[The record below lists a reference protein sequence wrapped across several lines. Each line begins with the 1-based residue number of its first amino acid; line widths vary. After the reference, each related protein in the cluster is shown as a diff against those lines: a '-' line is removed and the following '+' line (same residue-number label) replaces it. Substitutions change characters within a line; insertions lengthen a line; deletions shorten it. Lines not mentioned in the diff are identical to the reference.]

1 MIYAIL
7 LVMSIAPVLV
17 IGHYIYTKDKEKEPS
32 SLLMKLFLGGIGSCF
47 LVLLITWLLTLF
59 IPFFGFER
67 STLNLFELFIQ
78 VFIGVALVEEF
89 SKWVMAYTI
98 SYNDK
103 AFDEFYDMLL
113 YCMYVA
119 LGFACFENILY
130 VLSGG
135 VGTAIMRAV
144 LAVPGHVCFGLF
156 MGYYL
161 GLAKISELNNRKDL
175 KTRNTIL
182 SIVVPTIAHG
192 FYDYCLMAEVL
203 PLLAVFVVF
212 VIAMYIYVILKIK
225 KVSSLNRKMK
235 YKDNFCTNCG
245 HPVRSNFCP
254 ICGRKNE

>member
-1 MIYAIL
+1 MTLLLLIL
-7 LVMSIAPVLV
+7 SIAPVVFFGYQIYKRDFDKEPTETLVKLFFCGVGSTFLTLV
-17 IGHYIYTKDKEKEPS
+17 ITG
-32 SLLMKLFLGGIGSCF
+32 
-47 LVLLITWLLTLF
+47 VLNRV
-59 IPFFGFER
+59 IPFFGYD
-67 STLNLFELFIQ
+67 TNDLNVIELIPY
-78 VFIGVALVEEF
+78 VFIGIALIEEF
-89 SKWVMAYTI
+89 SKWIFVYKLE
-98 SYNDK
+98 YNDR
-103 AFDEFYDMLL
+103 EFNHLYDGIV
-113 YCMYVA
+113 YAGFVA

-175 KTRNTIL
+175 KTRNTVL